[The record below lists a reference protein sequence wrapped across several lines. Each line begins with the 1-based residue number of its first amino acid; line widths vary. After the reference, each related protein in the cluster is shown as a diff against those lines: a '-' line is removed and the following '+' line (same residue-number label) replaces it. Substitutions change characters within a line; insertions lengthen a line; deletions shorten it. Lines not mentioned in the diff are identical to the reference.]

1 MSADE
6 APRPQSTALVR
17 RGPDAFS
24 VQDDVRM
31 QLLWLSL
38 QKRPWRSLAVMG
50 ADRGIDTLAVA
61 DSLAKVAWQYTGQ
74 PSCVFDMRELSLRL
88 LEHQIRDMAAQL
100 QGGERVFVALRSMN
114 ENPTAVPL
122 AMAADAVVLCI
133 ELGKTGIKGAQRTLA
148 AVGRDRFIGAL
159 LVPPSFAHPRP
170 STQDESTSPGNG
182 GVP

>member
-1 MSADE
+1 MSADQG
-6 APRPQSTALVR
+6 PVPQSTALVR

-38 QKRPWRSLAVMG
+38 QKKPWRSLAVMS
-50 ADRGIDTLAVA
+50 ADGGIDTLAVA

-133 ELGKTGIKGAQRTLA
+133 ELGKTAIKGAQRTLA
-148 AVGRDRFIGAL
+148 AVGRERFIGAL
-159 LVPPSFAHPRP
+159 LVPPSFANPRSSP
-170 STQDESTSPGNG
+170 QDGAPKPEGP
-182 GVP
+182 